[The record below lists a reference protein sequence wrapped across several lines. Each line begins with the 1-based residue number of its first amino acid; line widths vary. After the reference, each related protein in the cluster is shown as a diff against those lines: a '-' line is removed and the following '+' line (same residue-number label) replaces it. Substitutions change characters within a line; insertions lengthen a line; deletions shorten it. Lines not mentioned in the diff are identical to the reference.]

1 MTVSSE
7 IVLLGDI
14 GATNAR
20 FALLT
25 EGVLGPI
32 KWIEVARHPKFAD
45 AVEDFLRAQPRKR
58 PVANA
63 LLAVAGVVEDE
74 RCSFTNCPWT
84 IDGREVRNRHEF
96 HIVRIIN
103 DFEATALSLPYL
115 MEQDV
120 HFLGGGRAVSGAP
133 MAVLGPGSGLGVAG
147 LVWDGAHRMVV
158 SSEGGHATLPATS
171 AREDAVLDHLRQRF
185 GHVSAER
192 VLSGPGIENL
202 YQSIAALD
210 GIDAPSR
217 SAADITKAALQ
228 GTCPTSRASLD
239 MFCAMLGGFAGNVA
253 LTYGARGGVYIA
265 GGIAPRI
272 LDYLAKSEFRR
283 RFEQKG
289 RLHSYLE
296 AVPSQVIVH
305 PAATFIGLMSL
316 FRSRSDLS
324 SKVDGAKADL

>member
-1 MTVSSE
+1 MTPSVE

-25 EGVLGPI
+25 DGVLGPI
-32 KWIEVARHPKFAD
+32 KWIKVARCPQFAD
-45 AVEDFLRAQPRKR
+45 AIEEFLQAQFRER

-63 LLAVAGVVEDE
+63 LLAVAGLVEDE
-74 RCSFTNCPWT
+74 RCSFTNCSWT
-84 IDGREVRNRHEF
+84 IDGREVQNRYEF
-96 HIVRIIN
+96 RTVRIIN

-115 MEQDV
+115 KEQDV
-120 HFLGGGRAVSGAP
+120 HSLGGGRAVSGAP

-147 LVWDGAHRMVV
+147 LVWDGANRMVV
-158 SSEGGHATLPATS
+158 ASEGGHATLPATS
-171 AREDAVLDHLRQRF
+171 VREDAVLDHLRKLF

-192 VLSGPGIENL
+192 VLSGPGVENL

-210 GIDAPSR
+210 GIDAPTR
-217 SAADITKAALQ
+217 NAAEITEAALR

-296 AVPSQVIVH
+296 AIPSQVIVH
-305 PAATFIGLMSL
+305 PAATFLGLTSL
-316 FRSRSDLS
+316 ATSAPRFL
-324 SKVDGAKADL
+324 